1 MPWPPSRARV
11 PLAAFVAAVVALFLA
26 GCAGERRP
34 LTVAE
39 MAEPRPVF
47 LLGLDGIDPGL
58 VARFEREGLLP
69 HFALLRREAAVGAV
83 RSTIPYISPPAW
95 TTVSTGVSPGDH
107 GVWSFWIP
115 QGEDPRG
122 RFVDATSRL
131 APAIWEDL
139 SALGRTVGIV
149 NVPVTCPPDSVN
161 GFFIS
166 GFPYPEGA
174 PLAWPPELERDIRR
188 RGYLPD
194 EYGGAPE
201 PGREEEWLDR
211 VEAIARARRE
221 VGLDLLFD
229 RRPDLSFIVFT
240 SPDRIQH
247 HLWKFFDPQHPL
259 HRPGAPERLR
269 NAVRDSY
276 VWCDEVLGEVLD
288 RLPEETVLFVLADH
302 GFGPA
307 YWGISK
313 GRVTAELPS
322 GNAGPAESRNIFG
335 GDFWLG
341 GAGPER
347 RASFARTLEALADPQ
362 GRRLVRAVHDTR
374 EQPVRGHG
382 LELGPEIVAEEAEG
396 FLFVPGRPSDPL
408 VGAMPERSFSGYHR
422 RLGYFAAYGPPI
434 VPGPVRDLDLS
445 DVPAMAMHVLGE
457 QIPRRYVH
465 DVPPT
470 LFPPAYFTA
479 RAVRFSGEP
488 TSGLRRPGERPGGG
502 WDEGV
507 AEQLRALGYVQ

>member
-1 MPWPPSRARV
+1 MSWRSWRALV
-11 PLAAFVAAVVALFLA
+11 PVLLAVIAA
-26 GCAGERRP
+26 GCSRQPRE

-47 LLGLDGIDPGL
+47 LLGFDGIDPGL
-58 VARFEREGLLP
+58 VARFEQEGLLP

-95 TTVSTGVSPGDH
+95 TTVSTGVLPGDH
-107 GVWSFWIP
+107 GVWSFWLP
-115 QGEDPRG
+115 EGDDPRG

-131 APAIWEDL
+131 APAMWEDL
-139 SALGRTVGIV
+139 TALGRTVGIV

-174 PLAWPPELERDIRR
+174 PLAWPPDLERDIEK

-194 EYGGAPE
+194 EYGGAPV
-201 PGREEEWLDR
+201 PGKEEEWLDR

-229 RRPDLSFIVFT
+229 RHPDLSFIVFT

-247 HLWKFFDPQHPL
+247 HLWKFFDPKHPL
-259 HRPGAPERLR
+259 YRAGAPERLR

-276 VWCDEVLGEVLD
+276 VWCDEILGEVLD
-288 RLPEETVLFVLADH
+288 RLPGDAVLFVLADH

-307 YWGISK
+307 YLGISK
-313 GRVTAELPS
+313 GRVMADLADGDPR
-322 GNAGPAESRNIFG
+322 PAESRNIFG

-341 GAGPER
+341 GAGPDR
-347 RASFARTLEALADPQ
+347 RASFARKLEALTDPQ
-362 GRRLVRAVHDTR
+362 GRRLVRTVHDTR
-374 EQPVRGHG
+374 AQPVRGYG

-396 FLFVPGRPSDPL
+396 FLFVPGTAEDPL
-408 VGAMPERSFSGYHR
+408 VGVMPPRSFSGYHR

-434 VPGPVRDLDLS
+434 VAGAVRDIDLS
-445 DVPAMAMHVLGE
+445 DVTAMTMHVLGE
-457 QIPRRYVH
+457 EIPRRYWH
-465 DVPPT
+465 NVPRK
-470 LFPPAYFTA
+470 LFPPTYFVE
-479 RAVRFSGEP
+479 RPMRFSGNL
-488 TSGLRRPGERPGGG
+488 TTGLRRPGDRPAGS

-507 AEQLRALGYVQ
+507 AEQLRSLGYVQ